1 MFNSE
6 FGSLFQ
12 RKKRKK
18 PLFVRSLFRC
28 SRAFFASCSLSSLV
42 YTDRWPGTGY
52 KIGRFVNLRGYSS
65 QTRYCASNPYNSVV
79 HLLVQ
84 AFFQNGKNITQP
96 PFSIY
101 SFNYFRLKTTT
112 ITYYRRSSILCMA
125 PEGSFL
131 NSIKC
136 PCICAILFLWP
147 RPITLSANSSA
158 RAKVWSG

>member
-6 FGSLFQ
+6 IGSLFQ
-12 RKKRKK
+12 RKKRENRFSLAHYFAARA
-18 PLFVRSLFRC
+18 PFSLLARFLRSSTLTD
-28 SRAFFASCSLSSLV
+28 SLAPAIRSDVSL
-42 YTDRWPGTGY
+42 TFEA
-52 KIGRFVNLRGYSS
+52 I
-65 QTRYCASNPYNSVV
+65 
-79 HLLVQ
+79 HLKQDTALLILIIVWSI
-84 AFFQNGKNITQP
+84 NITQP